1 MTLITKAILITL
13 AIWLGLVCVY
23 YLGYVCGRSDAFR
36 EVTNLFSAWFN
47 GELDKEVK

>member
-1 MTLITKAILITL
+1 MVIKALLIAL

-36 EVTNLFSAWFN
+36 EVTHLFSNWMN